1 VRCDAFFYYQRFGA
15 STAAEPLRDLAAL
28 DDQPY
33 FTNGQ
38 GQHSGIGSWAWVL
51 LEAAKNEIA
60 IAAMNRIFFSM
71 SYLFSLVNCVSCLV
85 TLS

>member
-1 VRCDAFFYYQRFGA
+1 VFLLGRFGVC
-15 STAAEPLRDLAAL
+15 TTAEPQRNLAVL
-28 DDQPY
+28 DSRPY

-38 GQHSGIGSWAWVL
+38 GQHSGIGSWAWVR

-71 SYLFSLVNCVSCLV
+71 RYLFSLVNCVSCLV